1 MRSVST
7 KNSLTVTLSD
17 NHAVGHDSVP
27 HSPLNPSRK
36 AKKEAE
42 NFVSK
47 LPQGKFETPIRPKIS
62 PTVPLAKP
70 KMVLPVFN
78 PDTID
83 PRDVVV
89 LDSTPKNPSPSVE
102 PTPKQQKFTGPTPRF
117 PFSSDSAANQRFPI
131 GDSVSLELLEKYLK
145 VQ

>member
-7 KNSLTVTLSD
+7 KGSLTVTL
-17 NHAVGHDSVP
+17 NEKQTVGHDSVS
-27 HSPLNPSRK
+27 HSLLNSGRK
-36 AKKEAE
+36 TKEAAE
-42 NFVSK
+42 KFVST
-47 LPQGKFETPIRPKIS
+47 LPQGKFETPVRPKIS

-89 LDSTPKNPSPSVE
+89 LDSTPKAKDQDSPVE
-102 PTPKQQKFTGPTPRF
+102 PTPKHQKFTGPTPRF
-117 PFSSDSAANQRFPI
+117 PFCSDSAANQRFPI
-131 GDSVSLELLEKYLK
+131 GDSVSRFFDLFSI
-145 VQ
+145 